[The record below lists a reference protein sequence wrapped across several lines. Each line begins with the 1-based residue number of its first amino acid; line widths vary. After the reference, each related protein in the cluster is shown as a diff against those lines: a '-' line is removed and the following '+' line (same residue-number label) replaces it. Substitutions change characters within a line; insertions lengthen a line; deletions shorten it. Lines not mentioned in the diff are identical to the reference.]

1 MLTQI
6 DSRYVGFLKS
16 DETYAMI
23 SNIES
28 GSRFNFDVLCP
39 RSNKDKE
46 I

>member
-6 DSRYVGFLKS
+6 DSRHVGFLRS
-16 DETYAMI
+16 DKVYTII
-23 SNIES
+23 SNIGS

-46 I
+46 T